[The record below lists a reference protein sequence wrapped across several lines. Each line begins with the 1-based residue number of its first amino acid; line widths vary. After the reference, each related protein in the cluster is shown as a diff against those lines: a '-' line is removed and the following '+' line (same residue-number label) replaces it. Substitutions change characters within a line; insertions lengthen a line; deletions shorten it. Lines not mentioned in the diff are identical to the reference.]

1 MSDKGEDA
9 FRTISEVAEELDLP
23 QHVLRFWES
32 RFAQIR
38 PLKRGGGRRYYRPDD
53 VELLRGSR
61 YLLYVKGFTIKGVQR
76 LLKENGSRFV
86 VAIGSGDLAGLDDL
100 AASAGSEAPGTAAE
114 EASEVDDLDLIHPD
128 PQTVAAIDPPGEAE
142 ETRSAAARPRPR
154 AVGGFLRRERDAGSE
169 DYRLPRDSV
178 ERLDQVLLDLL
189 ECKRLLDQVR

>member
-53 VELLRGSR
+53 VELLRGIR

-86 VAIGSGDLAGLDDL
+86 MAIGSGDLAGLDDL
-100 AASAGSEAPGTAAE
+100 AASASQEGPDVEEAPAA
-114 EASEVDDLDLIHPD
+114 EVDDLDLIHPE
-128 PQTVAAIDPPGEAE
+128 PQTVAAVGPAVQADDARP
-142 ETRSAAARPRPR
+142 AARARPR
-154 AVGGFLRRERDAGSE
+154 ALGGFLRRERDAGE
-169 DYRLPRDSV
+169 ELRLPRDSV
-178 ERLDQVLLDLL
+178 EILDQVLLDLL

>member
-53 VELLRGSR
+53 VELLRGIR

-86 VAIGSGDLAGLDDL
+86 MAIGSGDLAGLDDL
-100 AASAGSEAPGTAAE
+100 AASTGQDGPDMPAEAPPA
-114 EASEVDDLDLIHPD
+114 EVDDLDLIHPE
-128 PQTVAAIDPPGEAE
+128 PETVAAVGPAVQAE
-142 ETRSAAARPRPR
+142 DARPAARPRPR
-154 AVGGFLRRERDAGSE
+154 ALGGFLRRDRDGGE
-169 DYRLPRDSV
+169 EQRLPRDSI
-178 ERLDQVLLDLL
+178 ETLDQVLLDLL

>member
-53 VELLRGSR
+53 VELLRGIR

-86 VAIGSGDLAGLDDL
+86 MAIGSGDLAGLDDL
-100 AASAGSEAPGTAAE
+100 AASVGSDGPGAGADEPSD
-114 EASEVDDLDLIHPD
+114 VDDLDLIHPD
-128 PQTVAAIDPPGEAE
+128 PQTVAAIDPPGETEGA
-142 ETRSAAARPRPR
+142 RPAVARPRSRPL
-154 AVGGFLRRERDAGSE
+154 GGFLRREREAGSE
-169 DYRLPRDSV
+169 DLRLPRESV